1 MIRSTCQ
8 ARLRQNRSKAD
19 GLRSPPSASALPNA
33 LEDYMNRF
41 TLRLMLGLSLGL
53 AFSLLASGQEMK
65 PAARST
71 PAFDQIKTLAGNWE
85 GKSKE
90 GKPVRLIYSVVSNGS
105 AVMEH
110 LMPGGE
116 AEMITMYP
124 LDGDRIM
131 VTHYCAMGNQPTME
145 TGSLSGAT
153 GKYDFAFV
161 RVAGTKTPDEGHM
174 AALSLA
180 IPDKDHLTQAWTFD
194 DHGQT
199 HVETFS
205 FTRVN

>member
-1 MIRSTCQ
+1 LPGPLAAKSQ
-8 ARLRQNRSKAD
+8 LA
-19 GLRSPPSASALPNA
+19 PSLAFGACALPNA
-33 LEDYMNRF
+33 PEDYMNRF
-41 TLRLMLGLSLGL
+41 TLRFVLGLSLGL
-53 AFSLLASGQEMK
+53 VFSLMASGQEMK

-71 PAFDQIKTLAGNWE
+71 PAFEQIKTLAGNWE

-90 GKPVRLIYSVVSNGS
+90 GKPVSVSYSVVSNGS

-116 AEMITMYP
+116 AEMITMYT
-124 LDGDRIM
+124 LDQDRIV

-161 RVAGTKTPDEGHM
+161 RVAGTKTPDESHM
-174 AALSLA
+174 AALSLV

-205 FTRVN
+205 FTRVK